1 MIDSISLRWRPRA
14 RAAATG
20 RPRARRAAPYRS
32 RLLRPGSDMLVLR
45 GQLCLVLVQLLA
57 MPGLP
62 TALSLDIAP

>member
-1 MIDSISLRWRPRA
+1 V
-14 RAAATG
+14 
-20 RPRARRAAPYRS
+20 S
-32 RLLRPGSDMLVLR
+32 RLPSGPAPSDMLVLR

>member
-1 MIDSISLRWRPRA
+1 MVRRPLH
-14 RAAATG
+14 
-20 RPRARRAAPYRS
+20 S
-32 RLLRPGSDMLVLR
+32 GSDMLVLR

>member
-1 MIDSISLRWRPRA
+1 MIDSIDQPAGVRARA
-14 RAAATG
+14 RAAAAA
-20 RPRARRAAPYRS
+20 ARRAAPYRS

>member
-1 MIDSISLRWRPRA
+1 LIQQLNSAEPRLRRKFPI
-14 RAAATG
+14 G
-20 RPRARRAAPYRS
+20 RPIRHGV
-32 RLLRPGSDMLVLR
+32 LRPGSDMLVLR